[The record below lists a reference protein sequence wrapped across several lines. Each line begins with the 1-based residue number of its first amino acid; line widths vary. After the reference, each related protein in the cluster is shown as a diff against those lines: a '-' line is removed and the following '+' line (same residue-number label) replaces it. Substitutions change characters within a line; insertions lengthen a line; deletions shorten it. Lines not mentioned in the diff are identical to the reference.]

1 MTEKKSIFANYKS
14 IVEDYIKSLYR
25 NNHVFSS
32 VVNDKLNP
40 NCQHLKEFFKLI
52 DVQPDLEK
60 IIVLLKR
67 CFLHVRVK
75 LYI

>member
-25 NNHVFSS
+25 NDHVFSS

-40 NCQHLKEFFKLI
+40 TYRHLKEFFKLI
-52 DVQPDLEK
+52 DVQPDQEK

-67 CFLHVRVK
+67 CFLPGMVK